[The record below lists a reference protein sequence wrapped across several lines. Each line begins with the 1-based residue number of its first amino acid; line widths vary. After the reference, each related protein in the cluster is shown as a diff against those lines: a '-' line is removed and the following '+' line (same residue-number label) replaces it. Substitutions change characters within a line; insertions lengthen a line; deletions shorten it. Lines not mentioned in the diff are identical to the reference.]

1 MTDSDTINNPADKR
15 KLDIADP
22 ERLRYLGFDVGPSEI
37 GELFKTKDEERKY
50 VDHVIDKRDHNDVLR
65 DTSNFREERISATE
79 RYIVFGASL
88 MIMISLFLP
97 FTPWVSGYV
106 QTETEVTVSDVP
118 APADITADITTDGQP
133 DADVTAGAA
142 DATGA
147 TGAADGTDTTV
158 TPDAAGASSDAVD
171 AIDAIDGDETGAS
184 STDDSETDDAIPSAA
199 ALSRQGV
206 VGFQDLQVSRKKTK
220 IVRTPYSW
228 SGVQILVSLGSTGS
242 KIFSSGV
249 ILIVSG
255 ILFLV
260 YMLLSLAIPGYIGYC
275 VMTIKGHPD
284 EVALK
289 LKSILKLAWI
299 PVLVWVAILVLSV
312 IGADYGFDTTDAL
325 EQVGESYGIG
335 AFLGLLGAGFY
346 LSLAGFVLAGS
357 KSVEI

>member
-1 MTDSDTINNPADKR
+1 MTDSDTINSPADKR
-15 KLDIADP
+15 KLDISDP

-106 QTETEVTVSDVP
+106 QTETEVTLTDVP

-133 DADVTAGAA
+133 VADVSAGAA
-142 DATGA
+142 DATGEA
-147 TGAADGTDTTV
+147 DTTV
-158 TPDAAGASSDAVD
+158 TPDAAGASGDAVD
-171 AIDAIDGDETGAS
+171 AVDATEGDETVAS
-184 STDDSETDDAIPSAA
+184 PTDASQTNDAIPSAA
-199 ALSRQGV
+199 ALTRQGV

-228 SGVQILVSLGSTGS
+228 SGVQILASLGSTGS

-299 PVLVWVAILVLSV
+299 PVLVWAAILFLSV

-325 EQVGESYGIG
+325 VQVGESYGIS
-335 AFLGLLGAGFY
+335 AFLGLLGVGFY

>member
-15 KLDIADP
+15 KLDISDP

-118 APADITADITTDGQP
+118 APTDITADITTDGQP
-133 DADVTAGAA
+133 VADVSAGAA
-142 DATGA
+142 DATDT
-147 TGAADGTDTTV
+147 TGASGN
-158 TPDAAGASSDAVD
+158 AVD
-171 AIDAIDGDETGAS
+171 ATEGDETVAS
-184 STDDSETDDAIPSAA
+184 PTDASQTNDAIPSAA

-228 SGVQILVSLGSTGS
+228 SGVQILASLGSTGS

-312 IGADYGFDTTDAL
+312 IGADYGFDTTGAL
-325 EQVGESYGIG
+325 VQVGESYGIG